1 MTQRYKITFSYDGTN
16 YQGLQVQ
23 PNAVTVQGE
32 LERAMHRITRQEM
45 RIHCCGRTDAGVHGR
60 AMVAHFDLND
70 VRDPIKLRIGLNAV
84 LEVDIRVD
92 EIELVDD
99 SFHARFDPTHKEYRY
114 FIWNADVIPPFKRL
128 YYLHDRRPLDVE
140 RMREAA
146 AYLVG
151 EKDFKAFCCSAPG
164 QGGRDGTVR
173 TINKI
178 EIRKDGDELVVI
190 VDGSG
195 FLYKMVRTIV
205 GFLMRVGRGEMEPA
219 SALTRLENRVR
230 TADIPSA
237 QAHGLFMWQIWY

>member
-1 MTQRYKITFSYDGTN
+1 MRYKMTFSYDGTN

-23 PNAVTVQGE
+23 PKHTTVQGE
-32 LERAMHRITRQEM
+32 LEKALHHITRQTV

-60 AMVAHFDLND
+60 AMVAHFDLSD
-70 VRDPIKLRIGLNAV
+70 ERDSRRFRIGLNAV
-84 LEVDIRVD
+84 LPPDIRVYK
-92 EIELVDD
+92 VDRVPD
-99 SFHARFDPTHKEYRY
+99 SFHARFDAAHKEYRY

-128 YYLHDRRPLDVE
+128 YALHDRRKLDVD

-151 EKDFKAFCCSAPG
+151 EKDFKAFCCNAPG
-164 QGGRDGTVR
+164 QGGRHGTVR
-173 TINKI
+173 TVYKI
-178 EIRKDGDELVVI
+178 EIRKKGNELVII

-195 FLYKMVRTIV
+195 FLYKMVRTMV

-219 SALTRLENRVR
+219 DTLTLLKNRVR

-237 QAHGLFMWQIWY
+237 QAHGLHMWKIWHA